1 MLIMASD
8 QQMSRMFELI
18 KKAYYFNTR
27 LRSSDRLFTLPPGY
41 RILKGG
47 KLLFIAV
54 AVLSK
59 NRIFSP

>member
-1 MLIMASD
+1 
-8 QQMSRMFELI
+8 MSRMFELI

-59 NRIFSP
+59 DRIFSP